1 MVIALAQTLSIVYRL
16 VSRVLNNDKQK
27 GRPLFMH
34 PFVHAR
40 STPEKPAYIMAGTG
54 ETVTY
59 GALENATNRLAQL
72 FRARGLKPG
81 DHIALLMENQKRF
94 YEVCWAAQRA
104 GLYFTAIST
113 RLTAPEAAYIVNDC
127 GARLL
132 VASNAMG
139 KVAAGLPGQV
149 PAVETLLMTDG
160 ALPGFE
166 CYEDAV
172 AAMPAERIADET
184 SGVDMLYSSG
194 TTGRPKG
201 VKLPLSGEPID
212 FVSAQGMAS
221 RMLYGFDETTVYL
234 SPAPLYHAA
243 PLRFNMWVMRVGG
256 TCVIMEHF
264 DPEEFLRLVEAYRV
278 THTQLVPTMFVRM
291 LKLPEAVRMKYD
303 VSSLKVAI
311 HAAAPCPIEV
321 KRAMIGWWGPILME
335 YYAGT
340 EGNGSTFI
348 NSEDWLKHPGSV
360 GRSLVARLHIVGEND
375 EELPPGEPGI
385 IYFSGGPEF
394 SYHNDPEKTAQTRN
408 GQGWSTLG
416 DVGYVDEEGFLYL
429 TDRKAFMIISGGVN
443 IYPQEVENLLIGHPR
458 VADVA
463 VFGVPNEEYG
473 EEVKAVVQPMDWAD
487 AGPAL
492 EAELIAYA
500 REHLAHLKCPRSVD
514 FEQEL
519 PRHPTGKLYKRL
531 LRDRYWGKKESRI
544 V

>member
-1 MVIALAQTLSIVYRL
+1 MP
-16 VSRVLNNDKQK
+16 D
-27 GRPLFMH
+27 
-34 PFVHAR
+34 
-40 STPEKPAYIMAGTG
+40 KPAYIIAGSG
-54 ETVTY
+54 DTVTY
-59 GALENATNRLAQL
+59 GELEKGSNRLAQV

-81 DHIALLMENQKRF
+81 DHIALIMENQKRF
-94 YEVCWAAQRA
+94 YEICWAAQRA

-132 VASNAMG
+132 VVSHAMA
-139 KVAAGLPGQV
+139 KIAADLPGHV
-149 PAVETLLMTDG
+149 PAVETMLMTDG
-160 ALPGFE
+160 TIPGFDS
-166 CYEDAV
+166 YEETV
-172 AAMPAERIADET
+172 AGMPDTPIADET
-184 SGVDMLYSSG
+184 SGYDMLYSSG

-201 VKLPLSGEPID
+201 VKLPRGGEPID
-212 FVSAQGMAS
+212 YVSPQGMAS
-221 RMLYGFDETTVYL
+221 RMLYSFDENTIYL

-243 PLRFNMWVMRVGG
+243 PLRFNMWIMRVGG

-264 DPEEFLRLVEAYRV
+264 DAEDYLRQVEKYRA
-278 THTQLVPTMFVRM
+278 THSQLVPTMFVRM
-291 LKLPEAVRMKYD
+291 LKLPEEVRAKYD

-321 KRAMIGWWGPILME
+321 KRAMIDWWGPILME

-360 GRSLVARLHIVGEND
+360 GRSPTAVLHIVGD
-375 EELPPGEPGI
+375 DGQELPPGEPGT

-408 GQGWSTLG
+408 EHGWTTLG

-443 IYPQEVENLLIGHPR
+443 IYPQEVENLLIGHPK

-463 VFGVPNEEYG
+463 VFGVPNDEFG

-492 EAELIAYA
+492 EAELIGYA

-514 FEQEL
+514 FEPEL